1 MGHAEFAP
9 TIVSPEEYLAGE
21 AASERKHEYVGGVIY
36 AMAGGPARHHRIA
49 TNALV
54 ALGLQLRGRKCQAF
68 SSDMLVRV
76 RMATHTRFYYPDAQI
91 VCRPAPP
98 DQLFQDEP
106 ALIIEVVSESSRRTD
121 EQEKREA
128 YLSINSLDAYILLE
142 QKSAVATVWRRTSSG
157 FKAER
162 WEGMDAT
169 IPLPEV
175 GALLPLSEVYEAV
188 EFPSPGEEDQLL
200 PQ

>member
-1 MGHAEFAP
+1 MGHAELAP
-9 TIVSPEEYLAGE
+9 TLLSPEEYLAGE
-21 AASERKHEYVGGVIY
+21 MVAESKHEYVAGVVY

-54 ALGLQLRGRKCQAF
+54 ALGGRLRGKKCQPF
-68 SSDMLVRV
+68 NSDMLVRV
-76 RMATHTRFYYPDAQI
+76 RMATHTRFYYPDVQV

-106 ALIIEVVSESSRRTD
+106 SVIIEVISESSRRTD

-128 YLSINSLDAYILLE
+128 YLSINSVDAYILLE
-142 QKSAVATVWRRTSSG
+142 QKGAAATVWRRTSSG
-157 FKAER
+157 FKGER
-162 WEGMDAT
+162 WEGTDT
-169 IPLPEV
+169 VIPLGEID
-175 GALLPLSEVYEAV
+175 ASLPLAEVYDGV
-188 EFPSPGEEDQLL
+188 EFPSASEEDPLL